1 MRNST
6 YNISDIDSINSEND
20 SSLNNNINFSIS
32 SNFFNDNLDLKEFS
46 DSFIYIKSLFKE
58 EKNIVDKKEE
68 KKIRFDVTKKSEKAE
83 NKHKNK
89 NNIFEIQKNKDNKN
103 KNNTLNKFDKSPK
116 KIIED
121 SETSE
126 KTKTN
131 VNNSNKAEKENY
143 KEEKEYLGKKRKN
156 SDNSLKKARIML
168 LNSIFRFVNKKIK
181 EAFKNDIGKGIMT
194 KQFIKLSKQNLSHST
209 VEFDKK
215 YLNKPLKEIFTEN
228 VSEKYTNYLQNK
240 NKELFQ
246 EIKDLDYFK
255 EIFELK
261 FLDCINHI
269 TGKHYLSLLEG
280 FETIEEIIKEE
291 NKKFDKKDIELY
303 KDIIGNYIGLTD
315 DKISRKPKTTNF
327 CI

>member
-83 NKHKNK
+83 NKHK

-228 VSEKYTNYLQNK
+228 VSEKYTNYLPNK

-269 TGKHYLSLLEG
+269 TGKHYVSLLEG

-291 NKKFDKKDIELY
+291 NKKFDKKEIELY
-303 KDIIGNYIGLTD
+303 KDIIGNYIKLTD

>member
-1 MRNST
+1 MRNSA

-89 NNIFEIQKNKDNKN
+89 NNTSNKP
-103 KNNTLNKFDKSPK
+103 DKSPK

-228 VSEKYTNYLQNK
+228 VSEKYTNYLPNK

-246 EIKDLDYFK
+246 GIKDLDYFK

-269 TGKHYLSLLEG
+269 TGKHYVSLLEG

-303 KDIIGNYIGLTD
+303 KDIIGNYIDLTD

>member
-68 KKIRFDVTKKSEKAE
+68 KKILFDVTKKSEKAE
-83 NKHKNK
+83 NKHRNK

-228 VSEKYTNYLQNK
+228 VSEKYTNYYI
-240 NKELFQ
+240 F
-246 EIKDLDYFK
+246 FK
-255 EIFELK
+255 RYHTF
-261 FLDCINHI
+261 
-269 TGKHYLSLLEG
+269 
-280 FETIEEIIKEE
+280 
-291 NKKFDKKDIELY
+291 
-303 KDIIGNYIGLTD
+303 
-315 DKISRKPKTTNF
+315 
-327 CI
+327 